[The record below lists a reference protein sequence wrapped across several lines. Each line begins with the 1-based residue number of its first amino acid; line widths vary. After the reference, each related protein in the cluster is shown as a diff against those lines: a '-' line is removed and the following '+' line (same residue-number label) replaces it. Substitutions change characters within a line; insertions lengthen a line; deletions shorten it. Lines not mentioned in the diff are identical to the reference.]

1 MLKGLLKMGIKLQ
14 NTWSYKLQF
23 VDSARLMVAH
33 YQILLIT
40 LLKEPITLIANIDM
54 IIIINVKCVKLNT
67 KIMSAVLNTQ
77 MLKMILY
84 YTDVYVAIG
93 IIKKSLMKT

>member
-1 MLKGLLKMGIKLQ
+1 MGIKLQ

-23 VDSARLMVAH
+23 VDSARLMAAH

-40 LLKEPITLIANIDM
+40 ILKEPITLIANTD

>member
-40 LLKEPITLIANIDM
+40 LLKEPITLIANTD